1 MRPAY
6 AIAAVLAAVLT
17 VGAQAATADAFQRGD
32 VLASVG
38 NPSVIARFAPDGTPK
53 GALAKSAGAGPLCF
67 DPSGEH
73 LVAPGTGLYDST
85 GARLASAWASVSPS
99 RRLHRRQGR
108 ERLPRGRSV
117 HRGPSRAAR
126 RSASST

>member
-38 NPSVIARFAPDGTPK
+38 APSVIARFAPDGTR
-53 GALAKSAGAGPLCF
+53 
-67 DPSGEH
+67 E
-73 LVAPGTGLYDST
+73 
-85 GARLASAWASVSPS
+85 
-99 RRLHRRQGR
+99 GR
-108 ERLPRGRSV
+108 
-117 HRGPSRAAR
+117 
-126 RSASST
+126 